1 LIFCDWTQDS
11 ARVAFM
17 PGDVGVDKVMTYT
30 RAEALV
36 RGKPILTLDRVGCFL
51 SLDEAD
57 VFLI

>member
-1 LIFCDWTQDS
+1 
-11 ARVAFM
+11 M